1 MDKTTFYRKRKFWYW
16 LGGILGAII
25 MVLGVTAMI
34 LSAKWKPM
42 LTTKIKEGVS
52 SASNGLYH
60 IDFKDIHLNLFT
72 GTAILDSIILMP
84 DTNVFQQ
91 LKLKK
96 EAPAHLF
103 RIKLAQLKISRV
115 GLLTAYFKKQVA
127 LGAIILDHPSIDMVY
142 HKVPKR
148 QDRVK
153 DQRSLYQQI
162 SKTLKSISV
171 GQIKVI
177 DADFDYYNGGKKL
190 NAIKHLSVNV
200 KDILIDSAAQFD
212 TTRVFHSKNIG
223 FELAGYKSETKDNM
237 YTLRLDTLRGSIT
250 GKDLEI
256 RGFRMIPK
264 HAKLAFSRKYSS
276 QKDRYDLDFKTI
288 SLSGIDYVGLNNNGE
303 LSVKVIEL
311 GPAIVDVFM
320 NRELPPP
327 AIDKAKNF
335 PHVALQRL
343 PIPMAVERVKL
354 NEVNVAYG
362 EYNPKKK
369 EIGTV
374 KLVKLQGVMNNLTND
389 SNRLS
394 VQNHAYA
401 DLTTFV
407 MGVGKMNVKIDFN
420 LTAKNAAFHYKGT
433 IGAFDMKV
441 LNAIS
446 KPLGQIEIEEG
457 KVRGADFD
465 ISANLNGANGV
476 VNFYYND
483 LKIKMLGQT
492 DEGKEKK
499 KGLLSFLANTILIK
513 DDNVYGKEGRTVKV
527 THERVPQASFFNLM
541 WKPVFSG
548 IREIVGIGIVP
559 MKKMPAPKS
568 PIKK

>member
-16 LGGILGAII
+16 LGGTLGTII
-25 MVLGVTAMI
+25 MVLGVAAMI

-42 LTTKIKEGVS
+42 LTTKIKEGIS
-52 SASNGLYH
+52 NASNGLYH

-127 LGAIILDHPSIDMVY
+127 LGAIIIDHPSIDMVY

-148 QDRVK
+148 QDRIK

-177 DADFDYYNGGKKL
+177 DADFDYYNGGKRL

-237 YTLRLDTLRGSIT
+237 YILRLDTLRGSIT

-420 LTAKNAAFHYKGT
+420 LTAKNGAFHYKGT
-433 IGAFDMKV
+433 IGAFDMKA

-513 DDNVYGKEGRTVKV
+513 DDNVYGKEARTVKV

-559 MKKMPAPKS
+559 MKKMPDPKS